1 MLDQANRYQFFGTF
15 VHVGNSDNKI
25 GNNIQIGWTM
35 SKLKILVS
43 AFFLAFSLLFT
54 SCGDSGT
61 NVTIPGLQ
69 GPTVVIN
76 GNQVLVSMIL
86 ENLVIDGGLRY
97 NIPDHPGSYLEI
109 GPDLQ
114 SGGTLVSF
122 SFDIND
128 VLNGELRGFD
138 PQRLPGGRALPGVAT
153 GSLPALA
160 FSIER
165 FHNISI
171 YYGPKAFGLFV
182 PANIGVTGAMASFR
196 YYIGGK
202 RMGNLTIVGSD
213 ENGENA
219 GVLLLLDMN
228 ATIKNKLKEHAQQF

>member
-1 MLDQANRYQFFGTF
+1 
-15 VHVGNSDNKI
+15 
-25 GNNIQIGWTM
+25 M
-35 SKLKILVS
+35 SKIRILVTGCFMIF
-43 AFFLAFSLLFT
+43 ALMFAT
-54 SCGDSGT
+54 SCGESGT

-97 NIPDHPGSYLEI
+97 NIPDHPSSYLEI

-138 PQRLPGGRALPGVAT
+138 PQRLPGGRALPGVST

-171 YYGPKAFGLFV
+171 YYGPKAFGLFI
-182 PANIGVTGAMASFR
+182 PANIGVNGAMATFR

-202 RMGNLTIVGSD
+202 RMGNLTIVGAD
-213 ENGENA
+213 ERGENA

-228 ATIKNKLKEHAQQF
+228 ATIKNQLKQYAQQF

>member
-1 MLDQANRYQFFGTF
+1 MTKIKIFAIASFMSFG
-15 VHVGNSDNKI
+15 
-25 GNNIQIGWTM
+25 
-35 SKLKILVS
+35 
-43 AFFLAFSLLFT
+43 LLFT

-97 NIPDHPGSYLEI
+97 NIPAHPSSYLEI
-109 GPDLQ
+109 GPDLL

-138 PQRLPGGRALPGVAT
+138 PQSLPGGRALPGVST

-165 FHNISI
+165 LHNVSI
-171 YYGPKAFGLFV
+171 YYGPTAFGVFV
-182 PANIGVTGAMASFR
+182 PANIGVNGAMASFR
-196 YYIGGK
+196 YYIDGK
-202 RMGNLTIVGSD
+202 RMGNVTIVGAD
-213 ENGENA
+213 DNGENA

-228 ATIKNKLKEHAQQF
+228 ATIKSKLKQYAEQF